1 MASTSVSS
9 HERQH
14 QQQQPSSPATLLRV
28 CPQFWPGCSGSSS
41 SSSSISPPLSSGSCP
56 PSLTKKCIPD
66 RKTSPPTV
74 MNDSSSLSSSSSS
87 TTGSSTSSSYSAA
100 APPSSMNDQTT
111 TAAAAVSSSTTML
124 EEEQQQQHQQY
135 DQHRHGMVVPNS
147 SDECFKERQRQ
158 CCNHL
163 GQQHCHHPQ
172 QQHQSEYYMGLALKQ
187 WSLYLGN
194 VLLNFIHKESR
205 NHTNAGITEGGAGI
219 SSDEQQHV
227 ATNEKSGYLSEVL
240 SAESKKNKN
249 PVPCY
254 PPPSPDRLEGEGGSC
269 SSSSSSSSFSN
280 LSACCSSSSACTNP
294 AGKNSSFCPCCHYHN
309 HIAPSHSSSRQNS
322 PHQANTHSSKH
333 LNQGSLHHGY
343 YNYAANFSPFLPN
356 PGTVD
361 RQQERPVLMA
371 AAAAAA
377 AAASYAAASASTP
390 AAAAAAAAAAAVP
403 ADHLLKQVLSTP
415 SSRRQRFVSFYYFSC
430 IRNQILV
437 DLKLVEINLES

>member
-14 QQQQPSSPATLLRV
+14 QQQQPSSPATLLRA
-28 CPQFWPGCSGSSS
+28 CPQFWPGGSGSG

-87 TTGSSTSSSYSAA
+87 TTGSSASSSYSAA

-124 EEEQQQQHQQY
+124 EEEQQQHQQQY

-172 QQHQSEYYMGLALKQ
+172 QHQSEYYMGLALKQ

-205 NHTNAGITEGGAGI
+205 NHTNAGVTEGGAGI

-377 AAASYAAASASTP
+377 AASYAAASASTP
-390 AAAAAAAAAAAVP
+390 AAASAAAAVP

-437 DLKLVEINLES
+437 DLKLVEIYLES